1 MAKKKTR
8 KKEPSWTE
16 IGKMAGKKIEK
27 TKPKPWERAFCIH
40 KDEGGGFGR
49 LVFIIAVLY
58 AMNTM
63 QMLPGV
69 SIWTQVAIVIG
80 FALMRF

>member
-8 KKEPSWTE
+8 KKEPSWEE
-16 IGKMAGKKIEK
+16 IGKLAGRKIEK
-27 TKPKPWERAFCIH
+27 TKPKPWEKAWCSTNN
-40 KDEGGGFGR
+40 GGGFGR
-49 LVFIIAVLY
+49 LIFIIAVLY

-80 FALMRF
+80 FSLMKF